1 MLNTYYLINP
11 HIEGLFDKKIKAKN
25 SKEAAS
31 IFYTQLGDHIN
42 NSIPS
47 FYFTI
52 QKGSSGNGSLYSFQ
66 VKEEKKDNQV
76 NFTLEPTS
84 IKGDEE
90 LTTFKNKLEE
100 FKLKINNTLKGGKSK
115 KHKKH
120 KKHNKHKD
128 HDNNDNNDNNS
139 SSEDSSSSSSSSSDE
154 VYKKSSKYINN
165 LNVPIYY
172 WWYYPYLYETN
183 SIYIPTFY
191 SYITPYIELSL

>member
-1 MLNTYYLINP
+1 MVNTYYLINP

-31 IFYTQLGDHIN
+31 VFYTQLGEHIN

-52 QKGSSGNGSLYSFQ
+52 QKGSSGNGQLYSFQ
-66 VKEEKKDNQV
+66 VKEEKNDNQV
-76 NFTLEPTS
+76 NFSLEPTN
-84 IKGDEE
+84 IKDTE
-90 LTTFKNKLEE
+90 LNIFKNKLED
-100 FKLKINNTLKGGKSK
+100 FKLKIKNTLNGGKHK

-120 KKHNKHKD
+120 KKKSK
-128 HDNNDNNDNNS
+128 ND
-139 SSEDSSSSSSSSSDE
+139 DSSDSDSSSSDE
-154 VYKKSSKYINN
+154 VYKSSTKYISN

-172 WWYYPYLYETN
+172 WWYYPYLYQTE

-191 SYITPYIELSL
+191 SYITPYIELSLNI

>member
-1 MLNTYYLINP
+1 MVNTYYLINP

-66 VKEEKKDNQV
+66 VKEEKVDNQV
-76 NFTLEPTS
+76 NFSLES
-84 IKGDEE
+84 VKEKNSEE
-90 LTTFKNKLEE
+90 LQNFKNKLEE

-115 KHKKH
+115 KHKKN
-120 KKHNKHKD
+120 KKHRKNKEND
-128 HDNNDNNDNNS
+128 DDDN
-139 SSEDSSSSSSSSSDE
+139 SSSSSDDSSSSDE

-183 SIYIPTFY
+183 SIYVPTFY